1 MSTRGKNTMPAAR
14 RKLLR
19 RLSVKPYC
27 PITFD
32 TISAVAHLAN
42 SAGCSET
49 GPSEIHEREP
59 LMSCAM
65 KGVMSSK
72 AIIDQ

>member
-1 MSTRGKNTMPAAR
+1 M
-14 RKLLR
+14 
-19 RLSVKPYC
+19 
-27 PITFD
+27 
-32 TISAVAHLAN
+32 SAVAHLAN

-59 LMSCAM
+59 LMSCAT